1 MEKNMA
7 THNLLKG
14 DEVAEILKIS
24 RTKAFSLMAQGTIPS
39 IRIGHNIRV
48 EEADLDE
55 YIKNNKSSTGPFS
68 TFTK

>member
-1 MEKNMA
+1 MT

-24 RTKAFSLMAQGTIPS
+24 RTKAFSLMAQGVIPS

-55 YIKNNKSSTGPFS
+55 YIKSNKSSTGPFS